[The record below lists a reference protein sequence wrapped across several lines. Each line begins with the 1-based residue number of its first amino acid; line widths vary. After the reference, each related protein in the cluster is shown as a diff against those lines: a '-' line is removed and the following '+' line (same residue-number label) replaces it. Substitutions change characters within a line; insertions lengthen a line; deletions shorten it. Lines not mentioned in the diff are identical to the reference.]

1 MTRVPKSRP
10 CRCGY
15 DLRGQAVI
23 VDDRLGLPVVRCP
36 ECGTFSAAGSVAN
49 PVAAGWRWVGTAA
62 ATLAALA
69 WAGLLLASFV
79 AAGAGVG
86 DRVVA
91 TLDGYSAKA
100 NVIKDPQTGRT
111 VAFKT
116 SGRRVWRYDDRRRR
130 VGGDYYGR
138 VPGGRQV
145 LYLTSDHSRGGSGRR
160 QVVEVE
166 RLIVPRNGPL
176 GHFER
181 DRPDGDRLRW
191 LAETAGLAAAATGL
205 LAVAAHHLRRR
216 WHLAAAVVL
225 ATVPSAWAAVR
236 FTTGPDTRLADA
248 WAIGQAAMFG
258 GVALAA
264 GVLAAFLARPVV
276 RGLVRLLLPPGMR
289 GPVGFL
295 WHADGIV

>member
-1 MTRVPKSRP
+1 MTTVPESRP

-15 DLRGQAVI
+15 DLRGQAVT

-62 ATLAALA
+62 ATLGALA
-69 WAGLLLASFV
+69 WAGLLLGGVV
-79 AAGAGVG
+79 AAGVGIAG
-86 DRVVA
+86 RVA
-91 TLDGYSAKA
+91 ACLDGYSVFAH
-100 NVIKDPQTGRT
+100 VIEDPETGRPA
-111 VAFKT
+111 AFKT

-145 LYLTSDHSRGGSGRR
+145 LYLTSDHSRGGSGRHH
-160 QVVEVE
+160 VIDLEWLV
-166 RLIVPRNGPL
+166 VPRNGPL

-181 DRPDGDRLRW
+181 DRPDRDRLRC
-191 LAETAGLAAAATGL
+191 LAESAGFAAGAVGL
-205 LAVAAHHLRRR
+205 LAVAAWHLRRR
-216 WHLAAAVVL
+216 WHVAAAVVL
-225 ATVPSAWAAVR
+225 ATVPSAWAAVG
-236 FTTGPDTRLADA
+236 FTNGPDTRLADV

-258 GVALAA
+258 GAALAA
-264 GVLAAFLARPVV
+264 GVLAAFLARPVL

-295 WHADGIV
+295 WRSA